1 MIPRSPNSSASSY
14 PLSFPYYED
23 DRAAYTENLTK
34 YHTFRVSGYNATLGY
49 IKNSVVEQFPW
60 PQDYWKIDSQ
70 EKTVT
75 LITPA
80 GADPALRSKLIQES
94 IGEAAKQETFKVLKG
109 WRNEN
114 YPVYAPG
121 GEYIFEIERS
131 AACLFG
137 VVTYGAHMTGY
148 IEDQTGL
155 KLWVPRRAKNKQT
168 YPGMLD
174 NTVAG
179 GMCTGEKPFECI
191 VREAMEE
198 ASLPEAAIRKAIVA
212 RGCVTYTHVRD
223 VRAGGETGLLQP
235 EVEYVYDLKL
245 DPSVIPKPGDNEVE
259 EFKLLTIAE
268 VQDALA
274 RGEFKPNCAVVLIDF
289 FIRHGLLTAENEPDY
304 LDIVARLHR
313 RLEYPTA
320 SHCVR

>member
-1 MIPRSPNSSASSY
+1 M
-14 PLSFPYYED
+14 L
-23 DRAAYTENLTK
+23 
-34 YHTFRVSGYNATLGY
+34 
-49 IKNSVVEQFPW
+49 NSVVERFPW
-60 PQDYWKIDSQ
+60 PQEYWKIDS
-70 EKTVT
+70 EAKTVT

-94 IGEAAKQETFKVLKG
+94 IGEAVKQGTFEVLKG

-114 YPVYAPG
+114 YPVFAPG

-131 AACLFG
+131 ASCLFG

-148 IEDQTGL
+148 TEDSTGV

-168 YPGMLD
+168 YPSMLD

-198 ASLPEAAIRKAIVA
+198 ASLPEPVVRASIVA

-259 EFKLLTIAE
+259 EFKLLSVAE

-274 RGEFKPNCAVVLIDF
+274 RGEFKPNCAIIMIDF
-289 FIRHGLLTAENEPDY
+289 FIRHGILTAENEPDY

-320 SHCVR
+320 SHCKR